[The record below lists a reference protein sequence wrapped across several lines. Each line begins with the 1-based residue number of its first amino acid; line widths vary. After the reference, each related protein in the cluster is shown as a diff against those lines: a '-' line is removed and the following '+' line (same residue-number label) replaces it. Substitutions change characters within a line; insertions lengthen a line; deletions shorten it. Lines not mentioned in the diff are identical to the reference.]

1 MARKT
6 NSEKIDELQK
16 VVVRLETKINNGIS
30 EDIKEIKEAIR
41 ELNQKF
47 GNFSSLKTQVRIQWW
62 FITAIAIA
70 LISLTVRSLL

>member
-16 VVVRLETKINNGIS
+16 AVIRLETKINNGIS

-41 ELNQKF
+41 ELNQKL
-47 GNFSSLKTQVRIQWW
+47 GNFSSLKTQVKIQWW
-62 FITAIAIA
+62 FIATIIVT
-70 LISLTVRSLL
+70 LIGLTIRSLL

>member
-62 FITAIAIA
+62 FITAIAIT
-70 LISLTVRSLL
+70 LISLTVKSLL

>member
-30 EDIKEIKEAIR
+30 EDIKEIKEAIK
-41 ELNQKF
+41 ELNQKL

-62 FITAIAIA
+62 FITAIAIT
-70 LISLTVRSLL
+70 LIGLTVKSLL

>member
-41 ELNQKF
+41 ELNQKL

-62 FITAIAIA
+62 FITAIAIT
-70 LISLTVRSLL
+70 LISLTVKSLL

>member
-16 VVVRLETKINNGIS
+16 LVIKLDTKINNGLS
-30 EDIKEIKEAIR
+30 QDIDEIKQAVK
-41 ELNQKF
+41 ELSQKID
-47 GNFSSLKTQVRIQWW
+47 NFAGLKTQVKIQWW